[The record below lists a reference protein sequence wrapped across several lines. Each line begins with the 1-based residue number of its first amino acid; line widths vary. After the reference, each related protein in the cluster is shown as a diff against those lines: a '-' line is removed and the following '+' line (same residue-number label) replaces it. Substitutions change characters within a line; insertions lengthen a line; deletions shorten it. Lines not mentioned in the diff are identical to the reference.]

1 LIDVKPRPP
10 AFCRGSRYKGDIL
23 KDDRRDMQH
32 DYVLSLPQPD
42 AVSTAQSERCAGYI
56 RARIHDAGG
65 TISFAEFMH
74 YALYTPGLGYYSAG
88 SRKFGADG
96 DFVTAPEIS
105 PLFGRVVA
113 KQCAPVLQEVETA
126 SVLEFGA
133 GSGSLALEMLRTLQE
148 RDALPAEY
156 RILEVSADLRE
167 RQQRLLRD
175 ALPGYAERIVW
186 LDRIPD
192 SHRGVVIANEV
203 LDALPVERF
212 LRRENGVHQLRVAN
226 EGGEFVFVDEPGP
239 ELLVRAVES
248 IERDI
253 GGALPENYVSEVS
266 LAVPAWLGDVAGM
279 LEQGLMLLFDYG
291 VSRREYYA
299 AARSEGW
306 LRCHF
311 RHRAHSDPLILPGI
325 QDLTAWVDFTAVAEA
340 AADNGLQVLGY
351 LSQSQVLLAGGIEA
365 ELQDFAEMPIES
377 QLKTAAQ
384 VKMLTLPGE
393 MGENVKCICLA
404 RGNIS
409 GPTAF
414 VSADR
419 THTL

>member
-1 LIDVKPRPP
+1 
-10 AFCRGSRYKGDIL
+10 
-23 KDDRRDMQH
+23 MQH
-32 DYVLSLPQPD
+32 DYAFSLPQPD
-42 AVSTAQSERCAGYI
+42 TVSAAQSERCADYI
-56 RARIHDAGG
+56 RARMLDAGG

-74 YALYTPGLGYYSAG
+74 YALYARGLGYYSAG

-105 PLFGRVVA
+105 PLFGRVLA
-113 KQCAPVLQEVETA
+113 KQCAAALREIDDG

-133 GSGSLALEMLRTLQE
+133 GSGSLALEMLRALQQL
-148 RDALPAEY
+148 DALPTEY
-156 RILEVSADLRE
+156 RILEISADLRD
-167 RQQRLLRD
+167 RQQRLLQD
-175 ALPGYAERIVW
+175 ALPGYADRIVW
-186 LDRIPD
+186 LDRMPD

-212 LRRENGVHQLRVAN
+212 LRRKNGVYQLRVAD
-226 EGGEFVFVDEPGP
+226 EAGEFVFVDEPGP
-239 ELLVRAVES
+239 EILVRAVEA

-253 GGALPENYVSEVS
+253 GEPLPENYVSEVS
-266 LAVPAWLGDVAGM
+266 LAAPAWLGDVAGM
-279 LEQGLMLLFDYG
+279 LEHGLVLLFDYG

-299 AARSEGW
+299 ADRGEGW

-325 QDLTAWVDFTAVAEA
+325 QDLTAWVDFTAVAA
-340 AADNGLQVLGY
+340 AAVDNGLQVLGY
-351 LSQSQVLLAGGIEA
+351 LSQSQFLLAGGIEA
-365 ELQDFAEMPIES
+365 ELQDFADMPIES
-377 QLKTAAQ
+377 QLQTAAQ

-409 GPTAF
+409 RPTAF
-414 VSADR
+414 ESADR

>member
-1 LIDVKPRPP
+1 
-10 AFCRGSRYKGDIL
+10 
-23 KDDRRDMQH
+23 MQH
-32 DYVLSLPQPD
+32 DYAFSLPQPD
-42 AVSTAQSERCAGYI
+42 AISAAHSERCADYI
-56 RARIHDAGG
+56 RARMLDAGG

-88 SRKFGADG
+88 ARKFGADG

-113 KQCAPVLQEVETA
+113 KQCAPVLVETGTE

-133 GSGSLALEMLRTLQE
+133 GSGALALEILRTLQE
-148 RDALPAEY
+148 LDALPAEY

-167 RQQRLLRD
+167 RQQRLLHD
-175 ALPGYAERIVW
+175 AMPGYAHRIAW
-186 LDRIPD
+186 LDRMPD

-212 LRRENGVHQLRVAN
+212 IRRKNGIYQLRVA
-226 EGGEFVFVDEPGP
+226 EEAGEFVFVDEPAP
-239 ELLVRAVES
+239 EILVRAVEA

-266 LAVPAWLGDVAGM
+266 LAAPAWLGDVAKA
-279 LEQGLMLLFDYG
+279 LDEGLVLLFDYG

-299 AARSEGW
+299 ADRGEGW

-311 RHRAHSDPLILPGI
+311 RHRVHSDPLILPGI
-325 QDLTAWVDFTAVAEA
+325 QDLTAWVDFTAIAEA
-340 AADNGLQVLGY
+340 AAGSELQVLGY
-351 LSQSQVLLAGGIEA
+351 LGQAQFIRAGGIED
-365 ELQDFAEMPIES
+365 ELRNFAEMPIES
-377 QLKTAAQ
+377 QLQTAAQ

-404 RGNIS
+404 RGSIS
-409 GPTAF
+409 RPSAF
-414 VSADR
+414 ESADR
-419 THTL
+419 THAL